1 MKSGLVAIAIG
12 LIALGLVASLPRAGQ
27 AQSPPITATVDR
39 TNLSTDETLTLT
51 VVIHG
56 SGEIPPPSLPH
67 LSEFDVDGRS
77 RSSQIS
83 TRNQQTSTEVVY
95 RYTLRPIRPGR
106 ATIGAFS
113 VTVNGRTFATDPIEI
128 EVSQGS
134 ARPMPRLD
142 SSLRAPSPGFLS
154 GQDYFVEA
162 EVDNSNP
169 YLGQQVVYF
178 FRLYHAEPVSPRTSY
193 VPPGLAGFWS
203 RQEMEPMRFEANVAN
218 RRYRVLELRT
228 VLFPTVAGSIT
239 IDPASVVIPA
249 GLIRSSEELA
259 TEPVGLEVK
268 PLPDGAPKDFDG
280 AVGQFA
286 IRAELDTIAGN
297 VDEPVTLRVVLS
309 GRGNIEALPEP
320 RWPDMPGWRAFDSS
334 ATSNADV
341 TGSVLTGSRIYER
354 ALIPTTAGD
363 FVVPPVIYVYFDPES
378 STYQNLATDPIPI
391 TIAPGARPAPD
402 DRSPAGDGT
411 GSRAADIRHM
421 KPVPETLGLANRPLT
436 SQVWYWVAWVI
447 PLALLI
453 AAGVWRRRTQAY
465 ERDPVRARR
474 LEAFKNA
481 ANLLAQAE
489 QGELD
494 PYDTAGRALAGYIG
508 DKLNEPVTGM
518 TREALADLLAMRG
531 VDSRLIQRVS
541 DCLIISDG
549 GRFAPSGGRA
559 DADRPML
566 SDTETLLSDLEKELG
581 A

>member
-12 LIALGLVASLPRAGQ
+12 LIALGLVSSLPRAGH
-27 AQSPPITATVDR
+27 AQSPPITAEVDR
-39 TNLSTDETLTLT
+39 TSLSTDETLTLT

-56 SGEIPPPSLPH
+56 SGEIPSPSLPH
-67 LSEFDVDGRS
+67 FSDFDVVSQGDSS
-77 RSSQIS
+77 RVS

-95 RYTLRPIRPGR
+95 WYTLRPIRPGR

-113 VTVNGRTFATDPIEI
+113 VTVDGRTFTTDPIEI
-128 EVSQGS
+128 KVSQGS
-134 ARPMPRLD
+134 ARPRSRLD
-142 SSLRAPSPGFLS
+142 SSLLAPSPRFLS

-178 FRLYHAEPVSPRTSY
+178 FRFYRGAPVSSRTSY
-193 VPPGLAGFWS
+193 DPPDFAGFWS
-203 RQEMEPMRFEANVAN
+203 RQGVEPIEYIATVAN
-218 RRYRVLELRT
+218 RPYEVLELRRI
-228 VLFPTVAGSIT
+228 LFPTVAGPIS
-239 IDPASVVIPA
+239 IDPTSLVIPA
-249 GLIRSSEELA
+249 SILRSSEELA

-268 PLPDGAPKDFDG
+268 PLPAGAPKDFDG

-363 FVVPPVIYVYFDPES
+363 FVIPPVTYVYFDPES

-391 TIAPGARPAPD
+391 TIAPGARPAQD
-402 DRSPAGDGT
+402 DRSPAGDGAV
-411 GSRAADIRHM
+411 SRAAGIRPI
-421 KPVPETLGLANRPLT
+421 KPVPETLGLADTPLT
-436 SQVWYWVAWVI
+436 GQVWYWFVWVI

-453 AAGVWRRRTQAY
+453 AAGVRHRRTRAY

-474 LEAFKNA
+474 LEAFQNA

-559 DADRPML
+559 DAGQLLL